1 MKKSSTLSIY
11 THPRILLL
19 LFLGFSSGLPLAL
32 TLSTLTIWLAE
43 IGITKTSI
51 GLFALAGLPY
61 TIKFLWAP
69 LVDYVTLPII
79 GKILGRRRSWS
90 ILSQIGL
97 FISILG
103 LGFSN
108 PAETPFITAL
118 WALAIAF
125 CSATQDIVLDAYRVE
140 ILEEEQYGA
149 GSAMFVFGYRLGM
162 LVSGAG
168 ALYLAAFWGWSVAYM
183 IVACCIVVRI
193 LTIIFGPRPYIPV
206 DKDDC
211 SQNLIKDV
219 IFEPFKDF
227 MKREQ
232 WIFILLFVII
242 YKLGDATAGVMSNP
256 FYLDIG
262 FDKTDIA
269 NISKAF
275 GLIATL
281 LGGFIGGVLV
291 SKSGIIKSLFV
302 CGFLQM
308 FSNLLFMVLAWTGKS
323 YSMLIATIGFENFSG
338 GMGSAAFVAYLS
350 VLCSRKFTATQYALL
365 ASFAAFGRTFV
376 SSFSGM
382 LADSVSWDIFFL
394 ITTVIAIPGVIMV
407 KYLKKT

>member
-11 THPRILLL
+11 THPRIMLL

-69 LVDYVTLPII
+69 LVDNMSLPIL
-79 GKILGRRRSWS
+79 GKLLGRRRSWA
-90 ILSQIGL
+90 LLAQAGL
-97 FISILG
+97 AASILG

-108 PAETPFITAL
+108 PAEAPFITAL
-118 WALAIAF
+118 WALSIAF
-125 CSATQDIVLDAYRVE
+125 FSATQDIILDAYRVE

-149 GSAMFVFGYRLGM
+149 GAAMFVFGYRLGM

-168 ALYLAAFWGWSVAYM
+168 ALYLAAFWGWSFAHI
-183 IVACCIVVRI
+183 IVAACIAVGAVAI
-193 LTIIFGPRPYIPV
+193 LVGPRPFIPV
-206 DKDDC
+206 DKNDAPENVLKEALLD
-211 SQNLIKDV
+211 
-219 IFEPFKDF
+219 PFKDF

-232 WIFILLFVII
+232 WLFILFFVII
-242 YKLGDATAGVMSNP
+242 YKLGDATAGVMTNP
-256 FYLDIG
+256 FYIDIG

-275 GLIATL
+275 GLAATL
-281 LGGFIGGVLV
+281 IGGFIGGVLV
-291 SKSGIIKSLFV
+291 TKRGIIPSLYI

-308 FSNLLFMVLAWTGKS
+308 LSNLLFMVLAWTGKS
-323 YSMLIATIGFENFSG
+323 YLMLIATIGFENFSG

-350 VLCSRKFTATQYALL
+350 ILCSKKFTATQYALL
-365 ASFAAFGRTFV
+365 ASLAAFGRTFV
-376 SSFSGM
+376 SSSSGM
-382 LADSVSWDIFFL
+382 LADAVSWDIFFFM
-394 ITTVIAIPGVIMV
+394 TTLIAIPGIVMIRS
-407 KYLKKT
+407 LKRT